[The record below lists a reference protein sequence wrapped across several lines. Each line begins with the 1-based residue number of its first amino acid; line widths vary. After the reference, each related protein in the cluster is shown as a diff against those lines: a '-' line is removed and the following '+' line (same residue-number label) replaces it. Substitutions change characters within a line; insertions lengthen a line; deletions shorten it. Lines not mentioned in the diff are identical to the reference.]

1 MMNGSRKSNVPRW
14 RWWIHFALIGGYILP
29 GVVRGFYFVPQHP
42 VLTGSA
48 RGLLVVCGFN
58 LGAFAVVFLLGWLA
72 SRATAEELFLPW
84 RPGWWVLPLGIGYSI
99 AFRVILA
106 VVGIITILF
115 LVVTRLVDVDSLRNV
130 AVQIRPRVD
139 HLVDFSALQT
149 NRIYYW
155 LMLTLVSFV
164 GAGFREELWRGATL
178 AGMRALWPRA
188 FLSPTGEVIAIIV
201 IAIGFG
207 AAHLS
212 MGILAAAVATLL
224 GLFLGLILI
233 VHRSIWPAVI
243 AHGFFD
249 ATTFALLPLVA
260 SRVPQLHP

>member
-1 MMNGSRKSNVPRW
+1 MNGSRKSKGPRW

-29 GVVRGFYFVPQHP
+29 GVVRGLYFVPEHP
-42 VLTGSA
+42 VLTRST
-48 RGLLVVCGFN
+48 RGLLIVCGFN
-58 LGAFAVVFLLGWLA
+58 LAAFAVVFLLGWLA

-99 AFRVILA
+99 VLRVILA
-106 VVGIITILF
+106 VIGIITILF
-115 LVVTRLVDVDSLRNV
+115 LLVTHLVDVDSLQNV
-130 AVQIRPRVD
+130 ALQTRPRID
-139 HLVDFSALQT
+139 RLVDFSALQT
-149 NRIYYW
+149 NRLYYW
-155 LMLTLVSFV
+155 LALTLVSFV
-164 GAGFREELWRGATL
+164 AAGLREELWRAATL
-178 AGMRALWPRA
+178 TGMQALWPRA
-188 FLSPTGEVIAIIV
+188 FLSPTGEVIAITV

-212 MGILAAAVATLL
+212 MGILAAAAATLL
-224 GLFLGLILI
+224 GLFFGIILI

-260 SRVPQLHP
+260 SKLPQLHS

>member
-1 MMNGSRKSNVPRW
+1 MMNGSTKSNVPRW

-29 GVVRGFYFVPQHP
+29 GVLRGLYFVPQRP

-72 SRATAEELFLPW
+72 SHATAEELFLPW
-84 RPGWWVLPLGIGYSI
+84 RQGWWVLPLGIGYSI

-106 VVGIITILF
+106 VVGMITILF
-115 LVVTRLVDVDSLRNV
+115 LVITHLVDVDSLRNV

-155 LMLTLVSFV
+155 LVLTLVSFV
-164 GAGFREELWRGATL
+164 GAGSVRNCGELTL

-188 FLSPTGEVIAIIV
+188 FLSPTGEVIAIVV

-212 MGILAAAVATLL
+212 MGSLAAAVATLL
-224 GLFLGLILI
+224 GLFLELILI

-260 SRVPQLHP
+260 SRVPHPHP